1 MKSVNHT
8 DRIALLTKDLRLSI
22 IHKEFSKMA
31 QKAVIENKTYEDFL
45 LELLELEYHHRTER
59 RHKERLKR
67 ARFPYMKYL
76 HDLVKEE
83 LPIDAQAKL
92 AQLNTLSFLE
102 EKQNLILTGNPGTGK
117 THIAIGLGIKACM
130 EGYSVL
136 FTSVP
141 RLITQLR
148 EAKEG
153 RNQTT
158 FESRFEKYDLVICD
172 EFGYISFDKAS
183 AEMLFSLLS
192 IRTDTKSTIITT
204 NLGFERWT
212 EIFHD
217 KVLTA
222 AMVDRLNHKSIYV
235 NMNGESYRM
244 KKTKENLLANS
255 Q

>member
-1 MKSVNHT
+1 MKSIHHK

-22 IHKEFSKMA
+22 INKEFSKIA
-31 QKAVIENKTYEDFL
+31 KQAIIENKTYEDFL
-45 LELLELEYHHRTER
+45 LELLELEYHHRIER

-67 ARFPYMKYL
+67 AHFPSMKYL
-76 HDLVKEE
+76 HDLVLND
-83 LPIDAQAKL
+83 LPQDAQAKL
-92 AQLNTLSFLE
+92 PLLNELSFLE
-102 EKQNLILTGNPGTGK
+102 EKQNVILAGNPGTGK
-117 THIAIGLGIKACM
+117 THMAIGLGVKACM

-141 RLITQLR
+141 RLVTQLR
-148 EAKEG
+148 EAKES
-153 RNQTT
+153 RSQTV
-158 FESRFEKYDLVICD
+158 FENRFEKYDLVICD

-192 IRTDTKSTIITT
+192 IRTDNKSTIITT
-204 NLGFERWT
+204 NLGFDRWT

-222 AMVDRLNHKSIYV
+222 AMVDRLNHQSIYI

-244 KKTKENLLANS
+244 KKTKENLLANTE
-255 Q
+255 